1 MSPGPSA
8 NRASPPDET
17 LRPLRRVRQIREF
30 TDESI
35 TVEELAAVA
44 DAARWSGSSANE
56 QPWRFI
62 LIRVAGTLLR
72 LAEAGSPQ
80 TRSLRTA
87 SAAIAIAVPDEKDR
101 AVSRAYDEGRA
112 AERILI
118 AASFLGLGGGIA
130 WIRSDARDAPREI
143 LGLPSDWLVR
153 TIVALG
159 HPSES
164 ARRPKSKPG
173 EGRRPRQETVFEERW
188 PKS

>member
-1 MSPGPSA
+1 MSRQALLGAVCGILLCACGGDKKPEPAAAPPAVPVAVEAPKPVAPVVPGVAPS
-8 NRASPPDET
+8 SIDE
-17 LRPLRRVRQIREF
+17 
-30 TDESI
+30 
-35 TVEELAAVA
+35 
-44 DAARWSGSSANE
+44 
-56 QPWRFI
+56 
-62 LIRVAGTLLR
+62 AGFSLR

-87 SAAIAIAVPDEKDR
+87 SAAIAIAVPDQKDR

-143 LGLPSDWLVR
+143 LGLPPDWLVR

>member
-1 MSPGPSA
+1 MSPGSSA
-8 NRASPPDET
+8 NRASSPDET

-35 TVEELAAVA
+35 TVEELAAIA
-44 DAARWSGSSANE
+44 DAARWSGSSSNN

-62 LIRVAGTLLR
+62 LIRDASTLRR

-87 SAAIAIAVPDEKDR
+87 SAAIAIALPDEKDR

-118 AASFLGLGGGIA
+118 AASFLDLGGGIG
-130 WIRSDARDAPREI
+130 WFRSDARDAVREN

-159 HPSES
+159 HPSAS

-173 EGRRPRQETVFEERW
+173 EGRLPRQETVFEEHW

>member
-35 TVEELAAVA
+35 TEEELAAIA

-118 AASFLGLGGGIA
+118 AASFLGL
-130 WIRSDARDAPREI
+130 P
-143 LGLPSDWLVR
+143 PDWLVR

>member
-1 MSPGPSA
+1 MSPGSSA
-8 NRASPPDET
+8 NPASSPEDT

-30 TDESI
+30 TDEPI
-35 TVEELAAVA
+35 TVKELAAIA
-44 DAARWSGSSANE
+44 DAARWSGSSSND

-62 LIRVAGTLLR
+62 LIRDVGTLRR
-72 LAEAGSPQ
+72 LAEAGAPQ

-87 SAAIAIAVPDEKDR
+87 SAAIAIALPDEKDP
-101 AVSRAYDEGRA
+101 ALSRAYDEGRA

-130 WIRSDARDAPREI
+130 WIRTDARDAVREI
-143 LGLPSDWLVR
+143 LGLPPDWLVR

-173 EGRRPRQETVFEERW
+173 EGRLPRRETVFEERW

>member
-1 MSPGPSA
+1 MNPGSSA
-8 NRASPPDET
+8 NRASSPDET
-17 LRPLRRVRQIREF
+17 LRPVRRVRQIREF

-35 TVEELAAVA
+35 TVEELAAIA
-44 DAARWSGSSANE
+44 DAARWSGSAGNG

-62 LIRVAGTLLR
+62 LIRDVGTLRR

-80 TRSLRTA
+80 TRSLQTA
-87 SAAIAIAVPDEKDR
+87 SAAIAIALPDEKDR

-130 WIRSDARDAPREI
+130 WIRSDARDAVREI
-143 LGLPSDWLVR
+143 LDLPPDWLVR

-173 EGRRPRQETVFEERW
+173 EGRLPRQETVFEEHW